1 MMMLKLPGHGSQSG
15 ERQVYPARNHQ
26 CREKFSTGH
35 HKPLQRDR
43 ATKQG
48 SPMTIFDFMDRN
60 PWWTLIFLLVISEGL
75 VATVKQ
81 LRKPKKKR

>member
-1 MMMLKLPGHGSQSG
+1 MNTGRH
-15 ERQVYPARNHQ
+15 PAPQNL
-26 CREKFSTGH
+26 F
-35 HKPLQRDR
+35 PRDR